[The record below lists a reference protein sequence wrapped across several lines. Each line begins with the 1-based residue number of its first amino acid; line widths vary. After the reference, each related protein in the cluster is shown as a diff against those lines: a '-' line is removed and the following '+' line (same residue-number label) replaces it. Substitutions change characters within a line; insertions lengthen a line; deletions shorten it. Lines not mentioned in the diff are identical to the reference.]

1 MVSWTINTLIECI
14 KKFNVKKFDVIFS
27 NPPYNKNLDLKILKS
42 LFEQKI
48 SNNIIFVHPAGYL
61 LDKKFKTKL
70 YNELKN
76 TNYLEFVNMFWG
88 NKLFDIWLF
97 CPCCISVWNTNKI
110 SNKCTVSDN
119 AISQTKYVCKINDI
133 SIHPSWINDWFK
145 TLNFNKNLMTELALP
160 EQLTNY
166 SVKFALIRGHANIKN
181 NIGGYSDDF
190 FSLICKDINDNKCDP
205 TFRFGNH
212 VNCKLHWSFNNEIER
227 ENFINYCK
235 TKIIRFILS
244 FIKVGGHLDSGEL
257 GVIPWMDFTQEWN
270 DKKLCEVFNI
280 SNELWKYID
289 NFIPDY
295 YNDYKSGFEK

>member
-1 MVSWTINTLIECI
+1 MIQFL
-14 KKFNVKKFDVIFS
+14 VI
-27 NPPYNKNLDLKILKS
+27 PPYNKNLDLKILKS

-110 SNKCTVSDN
+110 SDKCTVNDN

-133 SIHPSWINDWFK
+133 SIHPLWINEWYK
-145 TLNFNKNLMTELALP
+145 TLNFNKNLMTELTQHG
-160 EQLTNY
+160 QLTDY
-166 SVKFALIRGHANIKN
+166 SVKFALIRGHVHELA
-181 NIGGYSDDF
+181 GYSNDF
-190 FSLICKDINDNKCDP
+190 FSLICKDITDNKCDH

-212 VNCKLHWSFNNEIER
+212 VNCKLHWSFDNEEER
-227 ENFINYCK
+227 ENFLNYCK
-235 TKIIRFILS
+235 TKIVRFLLS
-244 FIKVGGHLDSGEL
+244 RYKVNCSLDRGEL
-257 GVIPWMDFTQEWN
+257 YYIPWMDFTQEWN

-295 YNDYKSGFEK
+295 YEDYKSGF